1 MNGKIAVLVLC
12 AVLLV
17 LSAIAEAQQPK
28 KVARIGYIASTSA
41 AIQKDVFRQ
50 ALRDLGYIEGENI
63 HFEYRYI
70 EGQQDRAPGF
80 VAELVELKVDVL
92 VVSTLSTLRA
102 AKQATKTIPV
112 VMITTNDPVAT
123 GIVDSLARPGGNI
136 TGVTRLTRD
145 LSGKRLELLK
155 EVVPKLTRVGVL
167 WDAKGPGP
175 TIAFKEYEAAAHLLK
190 IKIHSLELRDLN
202 LDFERAFHAAAKER
216 GGALIP
222 ISSSLTISN
231 MKQIADLAIK
241 NRLPSMN
248 ERSDF
253 VEAGGLISYSADD
266 NESSRRAAHYVDRIL
281 KGAKPADLPIEQPM
295 KFEFVVNLKTAKQIG
310 VTIPPNV
317 LARADR
323 VLR

>member
-102 AKQATKTIPV
+102 AKQ
-112 VMITTNDPVAT
+112 
-123 GIVDSLARPGGNI
+123 R
-136 TGVTRLTRD
+136 
-145 LSGKRLELLK
+145 
-155 EVVPKLTRVGVL
+155 PKL
-167 WDAKGPGP
+167 
-175 TIAFKEYEAAAHLLK
+175 
-190 IKIHSLELRDLN
+190 S
-202 LDFERAFHAAAKER
+202 
-216 GGALIP
+216 
-222 ISSSLTISN
+222 
-231 MKQIADLAIK
+231 
-241 NRLPSMN
+241 RLS
-248 ERSDF
+248 
-253 VEAGGLISYSADD
+253 
-266 NESSRRAAHYVDRIL
+266 
-281 KGAKPADLPIEQPM
+281 
-295 KFEFVVNLKTAKQIG
+295 
-310 VTIPPNV
+310 
-317 LARADR
+317 
-323 VLR
+323 